1 MRNISPNLISLEI
14 PQGPQ
19 NWGNPRD
26 MSDSQVTI
34 TQSKETSETQ
44 FQAVQYQSTLAFL
57 TKAFSPPK
65 WINEILQNKY
75 FKILL
80 ASKKT

>member
-1 MRNISPNLISLEI
+1 MGNISPNLISLEI

-34 TQSKETSETQ
+34 TQSKETCET
-44 FQAVQYQSTLAFL
+44 
-57 TKAFSPPK
+57 
-65 WINEILQNKY
+65 
-75 FKILL
+75 
-80 ASKKT
+80 